1 MIGIVDLGRGNIGSV
16 TNAVASLG
24 GVPAV
29 IDSPSRIDG
38 CERVILPGVGSFFNS
53 MTEMTRRGFDTALRE
68 YAANGGRILG
78 ICLGMQL
85 MASLGT
91 ENGDIEGIGL
101 IPGRVRKMDVPDD
114 LRLPHVGWN
123 GVERMKDHPLFR
135 GVKTGVDFYFTHSFV
150 FEVENE
156 YHALGKTLYGER
168 FTSAVAAGNVWGV
181 QFHPEKSQ
189 KNGLRILRNFLEEG
203 AEAC

>member
-29 IDSPSRIDG
+29 IDSPSRIDE

-53 MTEMTRRGFDTALRE
+53 MTEMSRLGFDAALRK

-85 MASLGT
+85 MASFGT

-101 IPGRVRKMDVPDD
+101 IPGRVRKMNVPED

-150 FEVENE
+150 VEVENE
-156 YHALGKTLYGER
+156 EHALGKTLYGER
-168 FTSAVAAGNVWGV
+168 FTSVVAAGNVWGV

-189 KNGLRILRNFLEEG
+189 KNGLKILRNFLEEG
-203 AEAC
+203 AEKC

>member
-29 IDSPSRIDG
+29 LDSPSRIDE
-38 CERVILPGVGSFFNS
+38 CERVLLPGVGSFFSS
-53 MTEMTRRGFDTALRE
+53 MTEMSRLGFDAALRK

-85 MASLGT
+85 MASFGT

-203 AEAC
+203 AEEC